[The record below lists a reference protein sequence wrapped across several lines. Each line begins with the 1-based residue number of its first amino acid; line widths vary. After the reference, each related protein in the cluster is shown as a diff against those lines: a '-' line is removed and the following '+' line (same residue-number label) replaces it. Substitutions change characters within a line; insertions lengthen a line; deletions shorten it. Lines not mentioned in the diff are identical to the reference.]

1 MSKKNVHLSQDLLD
15 ELQESER
22 ISKIT
27 FTTKDLIAINPITKN
42 QTLTFNYYD
51 KGYSLLLQ
59 GTPGTGKTFLAFYK
73 AIYDVLD
80 EETEYDKVIIVR
92 SAVATRDIGF
102 MPGSEEEKLNAY
114 ERPYMA
120 IADEIFNYNS
130 KNYDNLKKKGMVEF
144 ISTSFIRGLTIKNA
158 IVIVDEVENLN
169 YHEIKSIFTRLG
181 KNTKIIFCGDVAQTD
196 LTKSSRDNTG
206 LVRFSKVA
214 NLMASMR
221 TVNFTTDDIVRDEIV
236 REFILADEEV
246 DKKNPQ
252 QIDSTKIKRG

>member
-1 MSKKNVHLSQDLLD
+1 MGKKNVQLSEELLE
-15 ELQESER
+15 ELQEAER
-22 ISKIT
+22 ISKIK
-27 FTTKDLIAINPITKN
+27 FTTKDLVTIKPMTDN
-42 QTLTFNYYD
+42 QTLTFQYYD
-51 KGYSLLLQ
+51 SGYSLLLK

-80 EETEYDKVIIVR
+80 EETDYEKIIIVR

-120 IADEIFNYNS
+120 IADEIFEYKS
-130 KNYDNLKKKGMVEF
+130 KNYDNLKKKGLVDFM
-144 ISTSFIRGLTIKNA
+144 STSFIRGITIQNA

-196 LTKSSRDNTG
+196 LKKSSKDSTG
-206 LVRFSKVA
+206 LVRFEKVV
-214 NLMASMR
+214 NLMSSMKVV
-221 TVNFTTDDIVRDEIV
+221 TFNTDDIVRDEIV

-246 DKKNPQ
+246 DKPNPQ
-252 QIDSTKIKRG
+252 PIDSKKVKRK